1 MASARNSGANSFE
14 SNGRS
19 PPPPTCNA
27 EIRPHVIRNWGT
39 IHRYCKYAVMITPM
53 RDWNYKPILT
63 PNVLMDSHGW
73 KRDNR
78 NKG

>member
-1 MASARNSGANSFE
+1 MAF
-14 SNGRS
+14 
-19 PPPPTCNA
+19 
-27 EIRPHVIRNWGT
+27 RPHVIRNWGT